1 MTTKLSE
8 HFTLE
13 ELTATNTGIS
23 NIPDELIV
31 ANLKT
36 LCSTLEAVR
45 SLLNKPIVVSSG
57 YRNKEVNKA
66 VGGVAD
72 SFHTYGLAA
81 DLKVSGMTPYEV
93 CMAIKD
99 SGLDFD
105 QCILEDLGSN
115 GGWTH
120 IGIKPN
126 NVGNRNQCLTIRKGT
141 GYMNGIMKGN

>member
-66 VGGVAD
+66 VGGILN

-81 DLKVSGMTPYEV
+81 DLKVVGMTPYEV
-93 CMAIKD
+93 CTLIKASSLSYD
-99 SGLDFD
+99 KL
-105 QCILEDLGSN
+105 ILEDLGGN

-120 IGIKPN
+120 IQVQQDQAK
-126 NVGNRNQCLTIRKGT
+126 NRREEYTIRKGT
-141 GYMNGIMKGN
+141 GYLSGIIDKT